1 MDLGAN
7 LNNYKNDYNLK
18 YIIEMIEKTRKIGA
32 NIFQMFLG
40 NKSLTTLRQKYYL
53 SNEDINTVKAL
64 LKKYKIKLVIHS
76 LLSLNYCN
84 DPKSPRNYWG
94 IENLVYDMNLCEKLG
109 GIGCIIH
116 MGTRKTK
123 KININVDQCIKNYI
137 KSLITVFKKSTSKKI
152 PIILETP
159 VNRENIVGGTIEEFA
174 NLYNLIPKI
183 YKDRV
188 KICVDTQHIFSSGY
202 NINTL
207 EGAKKYFE
215 KFDTYVKI
223 KNIKIIHLNDSKVEF
238 NSKINRHAPIG
249 NGYIF
254 SDKSSE
260 ESLKFI
266 INLAIKN
273 KIPLILETHS
283 INFSKEIKMIKNKVL
298 INKVVKNKIIKG
310 GLKQKNIKKQV
321 LEIFNSILSYYET
334 LGKNSNIQTKYK
346 ISSYQKAIKT
356 LENFKNPIYSSE
368 NVKNLEYIGKGMC
381 EKIDLIAKNGT
392 LEIYENIKKN
402 KNIKSIKLFQEIWG
416 IGPELAKNIVSKGIL
431 NIKDLI
437 NAVHNKKIELTY
449 SQKIGLKYYNDL
461 KHKIPHDEIT
471 YYTNIIKDEL
481 SKINNKN
488 SKNSKNSK
496 NIQIINAGSYRSLKN
511 YSGDID
517 LIVSY
522 KNMNIEKVNSIFDK
536 IFKKMNLI
544 HDILSKGLQKC
555 IYIIKDKSNL
565 QYKYFRKMDIA
576 FVENENVVWYLLY
589 FGSSRDFSKKIRSIA
604 SKKGYKLSEKGLFNR
619 VTGEKINFSPKN
631 EKDIFNY
638 LEMKYLEPKNRT

>member
-18 YIIEMIEKTRKIGA
+18 YIIEMIEKTKKIGA
-32 NIFQMFLG
+32 NVFQMFLG

-53 SNEDINTVKAL
+53 SHDDISVVKTL
-64 LKKYKIKLVIHS
+64 LKKYKIKLIIHS

-84 DPKSPRNYWG
+84 DPKSPRNQWG
-94 IENLVYDMNLCEKLG
+94 IENLVYDMDLCEKLG

-137 KSLITVFKKSTSKKI
+137 KSLIIVFKKSTSKKI

-159 VNRENIVGGTIEEFA
+159 VNRENIVGGNIEEFA
-174 NLYNLIPKI
+174 KLYNLIPKL

-207 EGAKKYFE
+207 EGVKKYFE
-215 KFDTYVKI
+215 KFNTYINI
-223 KNIKIIHLNDSKVEF
+223 KNIKVIHLNDSKVEL

-254 SDKSSE
+254 SNKSSY

-266 INLAIKN
+266 VNIAIKN

-283 INFSKEIKMIKNKVL
+283 SNFSKEIKMIKNKVL
-298 INKVVKNKIIKG
+298 SG

-392 LEIYENIKKN
+392 LEVYENIKKN

-416 IGPELAKNIVSKGIL
+416 IGPELAKDIVSKGIF

-437 NAVHNKKIELTY
+437 NAIKKNIIQLTA

-461 KHKIPHDEIT
+461 KRKIPHDEIT
-471 YYTNIIKDEL
+471 YYTNIIKNEL
-481 SKINNKN
+481 SKIN
-488 SKNSKNSK
+488 SKNSINSK

-517 LIVSY
+517 LIISY
-522 KNMNIEKVNSIFDK
+522 KNINIDKVNSIFDK
-536 IFKKMNLI
+536 IFKKINLV

-555 IYIIKDKSNL
+555 IYIVKDKNNSK
-565 QYKYFRKMDIA
+565 YKYFRKMDIA

-589 FGSSRDFSKKIRSIA
+589 FGSSRDFSKKIRRIA
-604 SKKGYKLSEKGLFNR
+604 SKKGYKLSEKGLFNKA
-619 VTGEKINFSPKN
+619 TGEKINFFPKN

>member
-18 YIIEMIEKTRKIGA
+18 YIIKMIEKTKKIGA
-32 NIFQMFLG
+32 NVFQMFLG

-53 SNEDINTVKAL
+53 SNEDITVVKSL
-64 LKKYKIKLVIHS
+64 LKKYKIKLIIHS

-84 DPKSPRNYWG
+84 DPKSPRNQWG

-137 KSLITVFKKSTSKKI
+137 KSLITVFKKTTSKKI

-174 NLYNLIPKI
+174 KLYNLIPKL
-183 YKDRV
+183 YKYRI

-215 KFDTYVKI
+215 KFNTYINI
-223 KNIKIIHLNDSKVEF
+223 KNIKVIHLNDSKVEF

-266 INLAIKN
+266 ISLAIKN
-273 KIPLILETHS
+273 KITLILETHS
-283 INFSKEIKMIKNKVL
+283 SNFSKEIKMIKNKVL
-298 INKVVKNKIIKG
+298 SG

-368 NVKNLEYIGKGMC
+368 NVKDLEYIGKGMC

-416 IGPELAKNIVSKGIL
+416 IGPELAKDIVSKGIF

-437 NAVHNKKIELTY
+437 NAIKKNIIQLTE

-461 KHKIPHDEIT
+461 KRKIPHDEIT
-471 YYTNIIKDEL
+471 YYTNIIKNEL
-481 SKINNKN
+481 SKI
-488 SKNSKNSK
+488 NSKNSK

-517 LIVSY
+517 LIISY
-522 KNMNIEKVNSIFDK
+522 KNINIEKVNSIFDK
-536 IFKKMNLI
+536 IFKKINLV

-555 IYIIKDKSNL
+555 IYIVKDKNNSK
-565 QYKYFRKMDIA
+565 YKYFRKMDIA

-619 VTGEKINFSPKN
+619 ATGEKINFSPKN

-638 LEMKYLEPKNRT
+638 LNIKYLEPKNRT

>member
-18 YIIEMIEKTRKIGA
+18 YIIKMIEKTKKIGA
-32 NIFQMFLG
+32 NVFQMFLG

-53 SNEDINTVKAL
+53 SNEDITVVKSL
-64 LKKYKIKLVIHS
+64 LKKYKIKLIIHS

-84 DPKSPRNYWG
+84 DPKSPRNQWG

-137 KSLITVFKKSTSKKI
+137 KSLITVFKKTTSKKI

-174 NLYNLIPKI
+174 KLYNLIPKL
-183 YKDRV
+183 YKYRI

-215 KFDTYVKI
+215 KFNTYINI
-223 KNIKIIHLNDSKVEF
+223 KNIKVIHLNDSKVEF

-266 INLAIKN
+266 ISLAIKN
-273 KIPLILETHS
+273 KITLILETHS
-283 INFSKEIKMIKNKVL
+283 SNFSKEIKMIKNKVL
-298 INKVVKNKIIKG
+298 SG

-368 NVKNLEYIGKGMC
+368 NVKDLEYIGKGMC

-416 IGPELAKNIVSKGIL
+416 IGPELAKDIVSKGIF

-437 NAVHNKKIELTY
+437 NAIKKNIIQLTA

-461 KHKIPHDEIT
+461 KRKIPHDEIT
-471 YYTNIIKDEL
+471 YYTNIIKNEL
-481 SKINNKN
+481 SKI
-488 SKNSKNSK
+488 NSKNSK

-517 LIVSY
+517 LIISY
-522 KNMNIEKVNSIFDK
+522 KNINIEKVNSIFDK
-536 IFKKMNLI
+536 IFKKINLV

-555 IYIIKDKSNL
+555 IYIVKDKNNL

-619 VTGEKINFSPKN
+619 ATGEKINFSPKN

-638 LEMKYLEPKNRT
+638 LNIKYLEPKNRT

>member
-18 YIIEMIEKTRKIGA
+18 YIIKMIEKTKKIGA
-32 NIFQMFLG
+32 NVFQMFLG

-53 SNEDINTVKAL
+53 SNEDITVVKSL
-64 LKKYKIKLVIHS
+64 LKKYKIKLIIHS

-84 DPKSPRNYWG
+84 DPKSPRNQWG

-137 KSLITVFKKSTSKKI
+137 KSLITVFKKTTSKKI

-174 NLYNLIPKI
+174 KLYNLIPKL
-183 YKDRV
+183 YKYRI

-215 KFDTYVKI
+215 KFNTYINI
-223 KNIKIIHLNDSKVEF
+223 KNIKVIHLNDSKVEF

-266 INLAIKN
+266 ISLAIKN
-273 KIPLILETHS
+273 KITLILETHS
-283 INFSKEIKMIKNKVL
+283 SNFSKEIKMIKNKVL
-298 INKVVKNKIIKG
+298 SG

-368 NVKNLEYIGKGMC
+368 NVKDLEYIGKGMC

-416 IGPELAKNIVSKGIL
+416 IGPELAKDIVSKGIF

-437 NAVHNKKIELTY
+437 NAIKKNIIQLTE

-461 KHKIPHDEIT
+461 KRKIPHDEIT
-471 YYTNIIKDEL
+471 YYTNIIKNEL
-481 SKINNKN
+481 SKI
-488 SKNSKNSK
+488 NSKNSK

-517 LIVSY
+517 LIISY
-522 KNMNIEKVNSIFDK
+522 KNINIEKVNSIFDK
-536 IFKKMNLI
+536 IFKKINLV

-555 IYIIKDKSNL
+555 IYIVKDKNNL

-619 VTGEKINFSPKN
+619 ATGEKINFSPKN

-638 LEMKYLEPKNRT
+638 LNIKYLEPKNRT

>member
-7 LNNYKNDYNLK
+7 LNNYKNNYNLK
-18 YIIEMIEKTRKIGA
+18 YIIEMIEKTKKIGA
-32 NIFQMFLG
+32 NVFQMFLG

-53 SNEDINTVKAL
+53 SNEDITVVKSL
-64 LKKYKIKLVIHS
+64 LKKYKIKLIIHS

-84 DPKSPRNYWG
+84 DPKSPRNQWG

-174 NLYNLIPKI
+174 KLYNLIPKL
-183 YKDRV
+183 YKYRI

-215 KFDTYVKI
+215 KFNTYINI
-223 KNIKIIHLNDSKVEF
+223 KNIKVIHLNDSKVEF

-254 SDKSSE
+254 SNKSSY

-266 INLAIKN
+266 VNLAIKN

-283 INFSKEIKMIKNKVL
+283 SNFSKEIKMIKNKVL
-298 INKVVKNKIIKG
+298 SG

-392 LEIYENIKKN
+392 LEVYENIKKN

-416 IGPELAKNIVSKGIL
+416 IGPELAKDIVSKGIF

-437 NAVHNKKIELTY
+437 NAIKKNIIQLTA

-461 KHKIPHDEIT
+461 KRKIPHDEIT
-471 YYTNIIKDEL
+471 YYTNIIKNEL
-481 SKINNKN
+481 SKIN
-488 SKNSKNSK
+488 SKNSINSK

-517 LIVSY
+517 LIISY
-522 KNMNIEKVNSIFDK
+522 KNINIDEVNSIFDK
-536 IFKKMNLI
+536 IFKKINLV

-555 IYIIKDKSNL
+555 IYIVKDKNNSK
-565 QYKYFRKMDIA
+565 YKYFRKMDIA
-576 FVENENVVWYLLY
+576 FVENESVVWYLLY

-619 VTGEKINFSPKN
+619 STGEKINFSPKN

-638 LEMKYLEPKNRT
+638 LNIKYLEPKNRT